1 MAQCSGW
8 GIRCYEK
15 EGECRHHLKC
25 DIEKEDEY
33 GYCEHMDAVDFP
45 LRRNII
51 LKEERD

>member
-8 GIRCYEK
+8 GIRCHEK
-15 EGECRHHLKC
+15 EGECCQHLKR

-33 GYCEHMDAVDFP
+33 GYCMSYASTFLCLV
-45 LRRNII
+45 I